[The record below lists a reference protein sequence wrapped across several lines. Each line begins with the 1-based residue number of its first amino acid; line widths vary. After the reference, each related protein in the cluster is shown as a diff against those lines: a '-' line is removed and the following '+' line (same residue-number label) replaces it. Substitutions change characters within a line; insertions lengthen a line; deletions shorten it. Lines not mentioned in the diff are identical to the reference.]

1 MPFLMWIHSC
11 ARNCSR
17 YADGSKAKT
26 FIHTPQCSSLHVRRR
41 SAQAARDRA
50 DSKTGRSS
58 AARQPTEVAMAGVGK
73 PKSADMHP
81 GPGFRIRYEIER
93 PPPEVVAG
101 FGAFE
106 IPDISDLMNRLY
118 TLRDAIRPLTNPD
131 LRIVGTA
138 CTVKV

>member
-1 MPFLMWIHSC
+1 
-11 ARNCSR
+11 
-17 YADGSKAKT
+17 
-26 FIHTPQCSSLHVRRR
+26 
-41 SAQAARDRA
+41 
-50 DSKTGRSS
+50 
-58 AARQPTEVAMAGVGK
+58 MAGVGK

-118 TLRDAIRPLTNPD
+118 TLREFASRSQLFEPVWWPRETWGSIR
-131 LRIVGTA
+131 A
-138 CTVKV
+138 CPPAGSSCWSRPKGGPT